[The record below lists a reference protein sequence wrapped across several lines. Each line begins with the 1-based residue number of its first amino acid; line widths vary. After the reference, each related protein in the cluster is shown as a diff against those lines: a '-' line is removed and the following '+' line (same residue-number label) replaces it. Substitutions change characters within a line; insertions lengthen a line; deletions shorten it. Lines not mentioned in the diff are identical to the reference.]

1 MKKLKLFFKTG
12 FYFANIVLM
21 IFYLYP
27 GSILGCFLY
36 NDCYIQPQITRD
48 FIISSNHFYAFILLT
63 SLGVFSFHNT
73 KKINFLI
80 FYLFLLSIILELF
93 HIIIPVRAFEMSDLF
108 GNIVGVILV
117 ILIYKIVIR
126 YVKTQNLFFNFI
138 NYFNYWLLFN
148 TSKHFKQLFNF

>member
-1 MKKLKLFFKTG
+1 MNKLKNFFKIG

-27 GSILGCFLY
+27 GSILGWFLY
-36 NDCYIQPQITRD
+36 NDLSIQPQITRD
-48 FIISSNHFYAFILLT
+48 FIVSANHVYAFILLT
-63 SLGVFSFHNT
+63 SLGLFSFHNT

-93 HIIIPVRAFEMSDLF
+93 HIIIPVRAFEVSDLF

-117 ILIYKIVIR
+117 VFIYKVVIR
-126 YVKTQNLFFNFI
+126 HV
-138 NYFNYWLLFN
+138 
-148 TSKHFKQLFNF
+148 

>member
-27 GSILGCFLY
+27 GSILGWFLY
-36 NDCYIQPQITRD
+36 DDFSIQPQITRD
-48 FIISSNHFYAFILLT
+48 FIVSANHVYAFILLT

-93 HIIIPVRAFEMSDLF
+93 HIIIPVRAFEVGDLF

-117 ILIYKIVIR
+117 VFIYKVVTR
-126 YVKTQNLFFNFI
+126 HV
-138 NYFNYWLLFN
+138 
-148 TSKHFKQLFNF
+148 